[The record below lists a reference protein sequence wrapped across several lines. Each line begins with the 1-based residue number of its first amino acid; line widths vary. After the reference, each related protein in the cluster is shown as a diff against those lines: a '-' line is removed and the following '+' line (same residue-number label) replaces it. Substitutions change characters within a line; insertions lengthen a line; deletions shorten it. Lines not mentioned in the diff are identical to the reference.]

1 MSLCQDKILRLCYT
15 EPFVA
20 SMMISMRLHWLS
32 FLFAGFLCVGAC
44 ATGPQIDEHIATDA
58 ARGSVY
64 LERIPD
70 PRFQAAHPIKLDR
83 SLIARTLR
91 GVLIRE
97 QQDVLHTLVVGRSN
111 ISPVF
116 SEEDIDFLSPL
127 IEEALTRAAPDQQ
140 VGFRV
145 LQFGT
150 ADYSERTG
158 AAVGSSEPP
167 LSLSPREFTSGA
179 VYAYGRSL
187 YLALSEYRHRP
198 DRPDTVNMPN
208 RRLPDQTG
216 LVRRDILFTP
226 DVALRSDLGLPKFS
240 SDGFAKTLV
249 IDLQRLVQVPASMDA
264 APPTKAPSQQ
274 PPSSGDADTGHA
286 GEASASRENELESI
300 KADMKKKDSEVEE
313 LRKELGAIKRQLE
326 QQAEQIG
333 KPAAPQKK
341 QFK

>member
-1 MSLCQDKILRLCYT
+1 
-15 EPFVA
+15 
-20 SMMISMRLHWLS
+20 MRLHWLS

-44 ATGPQIDEHIATDA
+44 ATGPQIDENIATDA

-64 LERIPD
+64 LARIPD

-83 SLIARTLR
+83 NLIARTLR

-127 IEEALTRAAPDQQ
+127 IEQALTRAAPDQQ

-145 LQFGT
+145 LQSGT

-167 LSLSPREFTSGA
+167 LSLSPREFTSGV

-216 LVRRDILFTP
+216 LVRRDVLFTP
-226 DVALRSDLGLPKFS
+226 DVALRSDLAPPKFS

-249 IDLQRLVQVPASMDA
+249 IDLQRLAQAPASTDA
-264 APPTKAPSQQ
+264 ALPTKAPSQQ
-274 PPSSGDADTGHA
+274 PPPPSGDADTGDA
-286 GEASASRENELESI
+286 GEASAFRENELESI
-300 KADMKKKDSEVEE
+300 KADMKKKDSELEE
-313 LRKELGAIKRQLE
+313 LRKELGAIKRQLD
-326 QQAEQIG
+326 QQAEQNG

-341 QFK
+341 PFK

>member
-1 MSLCQDKILRLCYT
+1 MSLCQDKILRLWYT
-15 EPFVA
+15 ETLIA
-20 SMMISMRLHWLS
+20 SMMNPMRLHRLL

-44 ATGPQIDEHIATDA
+44 TTGPEIDETIATDA

-83 SLIARTLR
+83 NLIARSLR

-97 QQDVLHTLVVGRSN
+97 QQDVLHTLVAGRSN

-116 SEEDIDFLSPL
+116 SEADIDFLSPL
-127 IEEALTRAAPDQQ
+127 IEQALTRAAPDQQ

-216 LVRRDILFTP
+216 LVRRDVLFTP
-226 DVALRSDLGLPKFS
+226 DVALRSDLGAPKFS

-249 IDLQRLVQVPASMDA
+249 IDLQRLAQAPASMDA
-264 APPTKAPSQQ
+264 ALPTKAQQ
-274 PPSSGDADTGHA
+274 PPPSGGADTGDA
-286 GEASASRENELESI
+286 GEASTSRENELDSI
-300 KADMKKKDSEVEE
+300 KADMKKKDTELEE
-313 LRKELGAIKRQLE
+313 LRKELGAIKRQLD
-326 QQAEQIG
+326 QQAEQTG
-333 KPAAPQKK
+333 KPAASQKK
-341 QFK
+341 PFK